1 MEKFVLYM
9 DDTGF
14 NAHEKASKTL
24 QQEEGTFVGVL
35 VSKEQEAWL
44 DMLIGDLCDNLRK
57 KFNTT
62 EFHFTDLYFRKKPF
76 ENIQFDETI
85 EILQTFAETF
95 QLLEL
100 QIFVHSFVEKG
111 DDMDKLLNQGVDAVL
126 EQMKIKPSGKAR
138 AMILAYMK
146 AKKSVQTEGD
156 IIEKIVCDEGL
167 RKNGTN
173 ITIPTDSCTI
183 EFKSSKECKML
194 QFADFAAWIVTRAK
208 NILDKISVNKEIKDT
223 DRQVLEVY
231 EMLTDNFVGLKTFA
245 LNDENIGNFSYDQL
259 FDDEDENNE

>member
-14 NAHEKASKTL
+14 NAHEKASETL
-24 QQEEGTFVGVL
+24 QKEEGTFVGFL
-35 VSKEQEAWL
+35 VSKEQEVWL

-57 KFNTT
+57 KYGTT

-85 EILQTFAETF
+85 EILQTFAETL

-100 QIFVHSFVEKG
+100 PIFVHSFINK
-111 DDMDKLLNQGVDAVL
+111 DDEIDQLLSQGLDAVL

-146 AKKSVQTEGD
+146 AKKSVESDGD

-173 ITIPTDSCTI
+173 ITIPTDNRPI

-223 DRQVLEVY
+223 DKRVLEVY
-231 EMLTDNFVGLKTFA
+231 EMLTGNFVGLKTFA
-245 LNDENIGNFSYDQL
+245 LNDENIGNFSYDKL
-259 FDDEDENNE
+259 FDDEDENDE